1 MSLVFVLGNGLS
13 RHAIDPAQL
22 IEMAPVYGCN
32 ALYRDF
38 TPTVLV
44 ATDRPI
50 AEHIQNS
57 GYSASNKFYTRKP
70 ILGLGAW
77 PIPKEYWTFSSGPAA
92 VGIAA
97 ESGHD
102 SIYIIGFDMGP
113 SEQNKFN
120 NIYSDTEFYKSS
132 AAGPTYTGNW
142 VRQIQHITKKFPNKR
157 FVRVMGATTAS
168 IASLEN
174 IKNLTHLP
182 IAEFLLRLNSK
193 KDL

>member
-13 RHAIDPAQL
+13 RHAIDPSQL

-70 ILGLGAW
+70 ILGLGAH

-168 IASLEN
+168 ITSLEN

>member
-13 RHAIDPAQL
+13 RQTVDPAQL
-22 IEMAPVYGCN
+22 QELAPVYGCN

-38 TPTVLV
+38 PPDVLV

-57 GYSASNKFYTRKP
+57 GYSVDHRFYTRKP
-70 ILGLGAW
+70 IAGLGAR

-97 ESGHD
+97 DAGHEA
-102 SIYIIGFDMGP
+102 IYIIGFDMGP
-113 SEQNKFN
+113 TEHNRFN
-120 NIYSDTEFYKSS
+120 NLYSDTEFYKSS
-132 AAGPTYTGNW
+132 AANPTYSGNW
-142 VRQIQHITKKFPNKR
+142 VRQLQHITKKYPNKR
-157 FVRVMGATTAS
+157 FIRVTGATTAA
-168 IASLEN
+168 IANLDN

-182 IAEFLLRLNSK
+182 IAQFLLRLNSK

>member
-13 RHAIDPAQL
+13 RHAIDPTQL

-50 AEHIQNS
+50 AEHIQNG
-57 GYSASNKFYTRKP
+57 GYSANNRFYTRKP
-70 ILGLGAW
+70 IAGLGART
-77 PIPKEYWTFSSGPAA
+77 IPKESWTFSSGPAA

-97 ESGHD
+97 EAGYEA
-102 SIYIIGFDMGP
+102 IYIIGFDMGP
-113 SEQNKFN
+113 SDQNKFN
-120 NIYSDTEFYKSS
+120 NMYSDTEFYKSS
-132 AAGPTYTGNW
+132 AAGPTYAGNW
-142 VRQIQHITKKFPNKR
+142 VRQLQHITKKFPDKR

-168 IASLEN
+168 IAGLEN

-182 IAEFLLRLNSK
+182 IAEFLLRINNK

>member
-13 RHAIDPAQL
+13 RHAIDPTQL

-57 GYSASNKFYTRKP
+57 GYSANNRFYTRKP
-70 ILGLGAW
+70 IAGLGART
-77 PIPKEYWTFSSGPAA
+77 IPKEYWTFSSGPAA

-97 ESGHD
+97 EAGHEA
-102 SIYIIGFDMGP
+102 IYIIGFDMGP
-113 SEQNKFN
+113 SDQNKFN
-120 NIYSDTEFYKSS
+120 NMYSDTEFYKSS
-132 AAGPTYTGNW
+132 AAGPTYAGNW
-142 VRQIQHITKKFPNKR
+142 VRQLQHITKKFPDKR
-157 FVRVMGATTAS
+157 FVRVMGSTTAC
-168 IASLEN
+168 IAGLEN

-182 IAEFLLRLNSK
+182 IAEFLLRINNK